1 MSSYV
6 DFAVL
11 RNVVIVALVAG
22 VGITA
27 VFSVAARALSSAP
40 DGTRPATGQ
49 RVLAAACLIVAAAA
63 VAVGLWAVLAK

>member
-27 VFSVAARALSSAP
+27 VFSVAARALSAAQE
-40 DGTRPATGQ
+40 GTRPATGQ
-49 RVLAAACLIVAAAA
+49 RVLAGACLAVAAAV